1 MNCYNHPGR
10 EPVGSCV
17 SCGQLVCP
25 ECEAFLGG
33 KVYCSACANNLVRTT
48 AMSQGSTWFER
59 HLNWTMVLA
68 WVGAWVLAF
77 VIGFLAAITSPS
89 VSEESFLAFGT
100 AIDLIVFLAVSIP
113 VGLWVLKKKNR
124 SAAWLLL
131 CWTWFFLLIS
141 NKSNLVADSRIGAS

>member
-1 MNCYNHPGR
+1 MNCYNHPGS

-25 ECEAFLGG
+25 ECKAFLGG
-33 KVYCSACANNLVRTT
+33 KVYCSACADKLVRANVTC
-48 AMSQGSTWFER
+48 QGSTWFER

-68 WVGAWVLAF
+68 WVGAWVLSF
-77 VIGFLAAITSPS
+77 VIGFFVAVTSPGLP
-89 VSEESFLAFGT
+89 EESFLAFGT
-100 AIDLIVFLAVSIP
+100 AIDLTVFLAVSIP
-113 VGLWVLKKKNR
+113 VGLWVLRKKNR
-124 SAAWLLL
+124 SPAWLLL